1 MIQHVSDFMKK
12 LWAVCFL
19 SILSSCKAQEYV
31 DVSLNP
37 MYSDLVDSRIVLQKD
52 TWAIGVTS
60 DKNYQ
65 KQIDYV
71 LLVPGVGFDGPEVVF
86 REKVRRGSVIKI
98 NKVLSKKGL
107 FKAKSYLSVNFIE
120 KIYSSY
126 EVRVKIRGRFEGEN
140 YGLDSQYFLIQDV
153 E

>member
-1 MIQHVSDFMKK
+1 M
-12 LWAVCFL
+12 
-19 SILSSCKAQEYV
+19 
-31 DVSLNP
+31 
-37 MYSDLVDSRIVLQKD
+37 
-52 TWAIGVTS
+52 
-60 DKNYQ
+60 
-65 KQIDYV
+65 
-71 LLVPGVGFDGPEVVF
+71 GFDGPEVVF